1 MTKFLQYSLLLLS
14 STFIQCKLGKTQN
27 LFEIWRTNEQ
37 KQKLHKQIVFWE
49 KNIEHYLELQNKIVI
64 TGQCDCKWFSL

>member
-14 STFIQCKLGKTQN
+14 STFIQCKLGMTQN
-27 LFEIWRTNEQ
+27 VFEIWRTNEQ
-37 KQKLHKQIVFWE
+37 KQKLQKQIVFWE